1 MCVPACVRAL
11 CLPVCVTMSLYALP
25 LIPVSPL
32 PLSPSFSISVSQY
45 VSLCLYMPS
54 LLSQSPPSH
63 SLLLSLFLS
72 PNMCRYVSICPP
84 SYPSLPPPTL
94 SFFLYFC
101 LPICVTMSLY
111 ALTLIPVSPLPLS
124 PFSISVSQYVSLCLY
139 MPSLLSQSPPSHSLL
154 LSLFLSPNMCHYVS
168 ICPPSSPSLFHPTLS
183 RFLYLCLPVC
193 VTMSITM
200 PSLLSQSP
208 PSHSLPLSLSL
219 SPCMCHYVSTCPP
232 SSPSLPHSTLSRFLY
247 LCLPVC
253 VTMSLHALP
262 QVPVF
267 PIPLSPAFSIS
278 VSLYVS
284 LCL

>member
-1 MCVPACVRAL
+1 MRIIYVRACVRACSL
-11 CLPVCVTMSLYALP
+11 SSCMCHYVSICPPSYPSLPPPTLSFFLYFCLPICVAMSLYALP

-63 SLLLSLFLS
+63 S
-72 PNMCRYVSICPP
+72 
-84 SYPSLPPPTL
+84 
-94 SFFLYFC
+94 
-101 LPICVTMSLY
+101 
-111 ALTLIPVSPLPLS
+111 
-124 PFSISVSQYVSLCLY
+124 
-139 MPSLLSQSPPSHSLL
+139 L

-247 LCLPVC
+247 LCLPIC
-253 VTMSLHALP
+253 VTMSINMPSLTP
-262 QVPVF
+262 QSSPSH
-267 PIPLSPAFSIS
+267 PLPLSFS
-278 VSLYVS
+278 VSLYMS
-284 LCL
+284 LRQ